1 MPSLL
6 NVHSIRTMYICQ
18 GMHTRK
24 EGGGGP
30 RLQDA
35 LNYIGVL
42 NSRHTHRYATPEQ
55 VADMRFK
62 AFFYMLV
69 HDHPE

>member
-1 MPSLL
+1 MPALL
-6 NVHSIRTMYICQ
+6 NVPSIRTMYICQ